1 MPTSETTRPK
11 AVMQAVSRWKRS
23 SRTVEN
29 SNWPRPRAERAERGG
44 KQPVGL
50 FHGEAG
56 VGDDDGEAEQGQ
68 PDGDAGHGEQQLEIG
83 ERTLPGKQEI
93 DQQAKYDSGERE
105 GRIHEDA
112 EHVAA
117 REGVC
122 SQAESPA
129 ARRG

>member
-29 SNWPRPRAERAERGG
+29 SNC
-44 KQPVGL
+44 
-50 FHGEAG
+50 H
-56 VGDDDGEAEQGQ
+56 GDDDGEAEQGQ

-83 ERTLPGKQEI
+83 ERPLPGKQEI
-93 DQQAKYDSGERE
+93 DQQAKHDSGERE

-117 REGVC
+117 REAGVAKQKAQRHAGEP
-122 SQAESPA
+122 SMASPEVDSVA
-129 ARRG
+129 

>member
-1 MPTSETTRPK
+1 METQF
-11 AVMQAVSRWKRS
+11 ADCGEQQL
-23 SRTVEN
+23 
-29 SNWPRPRAERAERGG
+29 PRPRAERAERGG